1 MGAGRRLTAIRRGG
15 NAFPVEIGLSPV
27 QLDDKA
33 CVICTV
39 VDLTLQTE
47 IEARNIQLA
56 EDLFAANAKLRELAA
71 TDGLTNLSNRRTFD
85 EQLLRQVRLMGRLGR
100 PLSLMMIDVDRFKD
114 YNDQYGH
121 LAGDER
127 LKTVAALLR
136 QTARTTDT
144 VARYG
149 GDEFAVILP
158 DTIKAGVLKMAERFR
173 TVIGGHPWG
182 QHPVTVSIGASTVLP
197 GKEAGGQQAQQA
209 ELLLEADRALQHS
222 KNGGRDRVTHVSETF
237 RTNQAA

>member
-1 MGAGRRLTAIRRGG
+1 M
-15 NAFPVEIGLSPV
+15 V
-27 QLDDKA
+27 
-33 CVICTV
+33 
-39 VDLTLQTE
+39 
-47 IEARNIQLA
+47 
-56 EDLFAANAKLRELAA
+56 
-71 TDGLTNLSNRRTFD
+71 
-85 EQLLRQVRLMGRLGR
+85 RLGR

-173 TVIGGHPWG
+173 TAIGDHAWG
-182 QHPVTVSIGASTVLP
+182 QHPVTVSIGASTGLP

-209 ELLLEADRALQHS
+209 ELLLEADRALQLS
-222 KNGGRDRVTHVSETF
+222 KNGGRDRVTHLSETF